1 LGVSEKRRQEVTM
14 YRSLVS
20 VIAFLIVAAA
30 PVLGQTKTGG
40 VVREYKNPPGLSTP
54 RGYSHTVSVS
64 GGRTVYVAGQVA
76 YNAQGEV
83 VGKGDLRAQT
93 RQAFENLRIAL
104 AAAGGSF
111 KDLVK
116 INTYVV
122 GYKPDQLTILRE
134 VRAEMLKDLTPPA
147 STLVGVQGLVNPD
160 LLIEIVAIAVI
171 D

>member
-1 LGVSEKRRQEVTM
+1 MCRTFVSA
-14 YRSLVS
+14 
-20 VIAFLIVAAA
+20 IAFLIVAAA
-30 PVLGQTKTGG
+30 PALSQAKTGS

-54 RGYSHTVSVS
+54 RGYSHAVSVT
-64 GGRTVYVAGQVA
+64 GGRTVYIAGQVA
-76 YNAQGEV
+76 YNTQGEV
-83 VGKGDLRAQT
+83 VGKGDLRAQA

-122 GYKPDQLTILRE
+122 GYKPDQLPILRE

-147 STLVGVQGLVNPD
+147 STLVGVQSLVNPD
-160 LLIEIVAIAVI
+160 LLIEIEAIAVVE
-171 D
+171 

>member
-1 LGVSEKRRQEVTM
+1 M
-14 YRSLVS
+14 YRAMVS
-20 VIAFLIVAAA
+20 VIAFLIVAVPALA
-30 PVLGQTKTGG
+30 QAKTGG
-40 VVREYKNPPGLSTP
+40 VAREHKNPPALSTP

-64 GGRTVYVAGQVA
+64 GGKTVYIAGQVA

-83 VGKGDLRAQT
+83 VGKGDLKAQM
-93 RQAFENLRIAL
+93 RQAFENLRVAL

-122 GYKPDQLTILRE
+122 GYKPDQLPILRE
-134 VRAEMLKDLTPPA
+134 VRAEMLKDLPPPA
-147 STLVGVQGLVNPD
+147 STLVGVQALVNPD
-160 LLIEIVAIAVI
+160 LLIEIEAIAVV

>member
-1 LGVSEKRRQEVTM
+1 M

-20 VIAFLIVAAA
+20 MITFLFVAVA

-40 VVREYKNPPGLSTP
+40 VVKEYKNPPGLSTP

-64 GGRTVYVAGQVA
+64 GGRTIYVAGQVA

-83 VGKGDLRAQT
+83 VGKGDLRAQA

-104 AAAGGSF
+104 AGAGASF

-122 GYKPDQLTILRE
+122 GYKPDQLTSLRE
-134 VRAEMLKDLTPPA
+134 VRAEMLKDLAPPA

-160 LLIEIVAIAVI
+160 LLIEIEAIAVV

>member
-1 LGVSEKRRQEVTM
+1 MDRA
-14 YRSLVS
+14 LVS
-20 VIAFLIVAAA
+20 AIALLILAV

-40 VVREYKNPPGLSTP
+40 VVREHKNPPGLSTP

-64 GGRTVYVAGQVA
+64 GGRTVYIAGQVA

-83 VGKGDLRAQT
+83 VGRGDLKAQT
-93 RQAFENLRIAL
+93 RQAFENLRLAL

-111 KDLVK
+111 KDVVK

-122 GYKPDQLTILRE
+122 GYKPDQLPILRE
-134 VRAEMLKDLTPPA
+134 ARAEILKDLMPPA
-147 STLVGVQGLVNPD
+147 STLVGVQALVNPD
-160 LLIEIVAIAVI
+160 LLIEIEAIAVV

>member
-1 LGVSEKRRQEVTM
+1 M

-20 VIAFLIVAAA
+20 VIAFLIVTAA
-30 PVLGQTKTGG
+30 PALAQTKTGG

-54 RGYSHTVSVS
+54 RGYSHTVSVT

-83 VGKGDLRAQT
+83 VGKGDLRAQA

-104 AAAGGSF
+104 AAAGASF

-122 GYKPDQLTILRE
+122 GYKPDQLPILRE

-160 LLIEIVAIAVI
+160 LLIEIEAVAVV

>member
-1 LGVSEKRRQEVTM
+1 M

-20 VIAFLIVAAA
+20 VIAFLIVAEA
-30 PVLGQTKTGG
+30 PAPGQTKAGG

-54 RGYSHTVSVS
+54 RGYSHTVSVT

-83 VGKGDLRAQT
+83 VGKGDLRAQA

-104 AAAGGSF
+104 SAAGGSF

-122 GYKPDQLTILRE
+122 GYKPDQLPILRE
-134 VRAEMLKDLTPPA
+134 V
-147 STLVGVQGLVNPD
+147 
-160 LLIEIVAIAVI
+160 
-171 D
+171 

>member
-1 LGVSEKRRQEVTM
+1 M
-14 YRSLVS
+14 
-20 VIAFLIVAAA
+20 IAFLIVTAA
-30 PVLGQTKTGG
+30 PALAQTKTGG

-54 RGYSHTVSVS
+54 RGYSHTVSVT

-83 VGKGDLRAQT
+83 VGKGDLRAQA

-104 AAAGGSF
+104 AAAGASF

-122 GYKPDQLTILRE
+122 GYKPDQLPILRE

-160 LLIEIVAIAVI
+160 LLIEIEAVAVV

>member
-1 LGVSEKRRQEVTM
+1 M
-14 YRSLVS
+14 YRALVS

-30 PVLGQTKTGG
+30 PALGQAKAGG
-40 VVREYKNPPGLSTP
+40 VVRAHKNPPGLSTP
-54 RGYSHTVSVS
+54 RGFSHAVSVT
-64 GGRTVYVAGQVA
+64 GGRTIYIAGQVA

-83 VGKGDLRAQT
+83 VGKGDLRAQA

-122 GYKPDQLTILRE
+122 GYKPDQLPILRE

-147 STLVGVQGLVNPD
+147 STLAGVQSLVNPD
-160 LLIEIVAIAVI
+160 LLIEIEAIAVVE
-171 D
+171 

>member
-1 LGVSEKRRQEVTM
+1 M
-14 YRSLVS
+14 YRFFFS
-20 VIAFLIVAAA
+20 VVAFLIVAAA
-30 PVLGQTKTGG
+30 PVLAQAKSGS

-54 RGYSHTVSVS
+54 RGYSHAVSVT
-64 GGRTVYVAGQVA
+64 GGRTVYIAGQVA

-83 VGKGDLRAQT
+83 VGKGDLRAQA

-104 AAAGGSF
+104 TAAGGSV

-122 GYKPDQLTILRE
+122 GYKPDQLPILRE

-147 STLVGVQGLVNPD
+147 STLVGVQALVNPD
-160 LLIEIVAIAVI
+160 LLIEIEAIAVVE
-171 D
+171 

>member
-1 LGVSEKRRQEVTM
+1 M

-30 PVLGQTKTGG
+30 PALAQTKTGG

-54 RGYSHTVSVS
+54 RGYSHTVSVT

-83 VGKGDLRAQT
+83 VGKGDLRAQA

-104 AAAGGSF
+104 AAAGASF

-122 GYKPDQLTILRE
+122 GYKPDQLPILRE

-160 LLIEIVAIAVI
+160 LLIEIEAVAVV

>member
-1 LGVSEKRRQEVTM
+1 MDRALISA
-14 YRSLVS
+14 
-20 VIAFLIVAAA
+20 IALLILAV
-30 PVLGQTKTGG
+30 PVLGQAKTGG
-40 VVREYKNPPGLSTP
+40 VVREHKNPPGLSTP

-64 GGRTVYVAGQVA
+64 GGRTVYIAGQVA

-83 VGKGDLRAQT
+83 VGKGDLKAQT
-93 RQAFENLRIAL
+93 RQAFENLRLAL

-122 GYKPDQLTILRE
+122 GYKPDQLQVLRE
-134 VRAEMLKDLTPPA
+134 VRAEILKDLTPPA
-147 STLVGVQGLVNPD
+147 STLVGVQALVNPD
-160 LLIEIVAIAVI
+160 LLIEIEAIAVV